1 MPSRAQR
8 ETLQAFVELVRKS
21 HGRCSKCKQEVN
33 WRALEFD
40 CNPTVAQMI
49 QLSWGVKRV
58 GSILDNAFVI
68 CRNCLA
74 TAEKEIG

>member
-8 ETLQAFVELVRKS
+8 ETLEALVELVRKT
-21 HGRCSKCKQEVN
+21 HDRCSRCKQKVP

-40 CNPTVAQMI
+40 CTPTVAQMI
-49 QLSWGVKRV
+49 QLSWGNKRV
-58 GSILDNAFVI
+58 GGILDNAPVI

-74 TAEKEIG
+74 TEEKSQ